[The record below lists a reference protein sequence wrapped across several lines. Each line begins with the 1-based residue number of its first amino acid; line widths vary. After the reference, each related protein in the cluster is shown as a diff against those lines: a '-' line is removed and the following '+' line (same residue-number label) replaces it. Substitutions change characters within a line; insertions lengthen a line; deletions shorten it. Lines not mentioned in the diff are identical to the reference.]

1 VKQVSLALPSS
12 LPKPVKSCSPVSTEG
27 SPSLTGTS
35 PDGDL
40 PGVGE
45 TGDCDGVVERAL
57 LDRGVK
63 KRASGDDVVGE
74 EVNRSL
80 K

>member
-1 VKQVSLALPSS
+1 
-12 LPKPVKSCSPVSTEG
+12 VKSSSVRSAEG
-27 SPSLTGTS
+27 KSLLRGTS
-35 PDGDL
+35 RDGNL

-45 TGDCDGVVERAL
+45 TGEYSKVIKRAL
-57 LDRGVK
+57 FNRGVK

-80 K
+80 E